1 MVTEKAKQLV
11 EQFLSGGSSNG
22 RRKSKQEARALVEK
36 FLDGEGRHLRGRK
49 IESNDADLLDLEG
62 ELKGEFNTDY
72 DRGLPALYVS
82 RSMEYPYVQV
92 LPEPSGTG
100 IDLHFYKDDT
110 GNAEYQLLGN
120 DLPVKRLA
128 SIIRDFLKQGILPP
142 QAEPESP

>member
-22 RRKSKQEARALVEK
+22 RRKSKQEAVDRGVL
-36 FLDGEGRHLRGRK
+36 EGRHLRGRK

-72 DRGLPALYVS
+72 DRGLPALYVL